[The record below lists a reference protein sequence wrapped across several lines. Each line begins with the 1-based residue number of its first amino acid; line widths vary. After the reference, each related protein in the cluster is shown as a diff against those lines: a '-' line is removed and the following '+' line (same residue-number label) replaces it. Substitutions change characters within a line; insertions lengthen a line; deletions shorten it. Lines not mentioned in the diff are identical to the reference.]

1 MKRGLLDSQRTSWN
15 LQEEKKKI
23 SPEDGFFSY
32 VKIRSE
38 QSNCSHTLNCKIN
51 SQHAFYY
58 PVYVMVVWIV
68 SPVCSIA
75 LTPARA
81 CQTPKLENSLQQCI
95 ASVATE
101 L

>member
-1 MKRGLLDSQRTSWN
+1 MHKRTTQSKN
-15 LQEEKKKI
+15 LMESSKGIKNK
-23 SPEDGFFSY
+23 SLEDRFSA

-38 QSNCSHTLNCKIN
+38 QSNCSHTLNFKIN

-58 PVYVMVVWIV
+58 PVYVMVLWIV
-68 SPVCSIA
+68 SSVCSIA
-75 LTPARA
+75 STPARA
-81 CQTPKLENSLQQCI
+81 CQTPKLENRLQQCI